1 MPLDQPENADDPVH
15 AFRMPLGE
23 HLEELRTRL
32 IHALLGIAAAL
43 LITAYFGFQ
52 IIAWLAAPMLQVR
65 QALGYPPQTI
75 TTDPSAGF
83 MSVYL
88 KVTVIAAVILA
99 SPWVIYQIW
108 KFIVTGLYAHEKRAV
123 YLLTPF
129 STIMTILG
137 VLFTYYIL
145 LPVCLFFFLNFAT
158 FYPKIDMQH
167 RSFMVD
173 LLAKN
178 VEKYQPPPPPPEA
191 GADADAGAG
200 VEVAAPLRIPILTA
214 DPDPLEEGMLWM
226 TPDLRVIKLYH
237 AGEIRQIPMLN
248 NRILDPWTDVTQ
260 YVSFAAMMGLGIVI
274 AFQIPVVM
282 LILGRTGLIDPQ
294 SVAKV
299 RKYAFFACAA
309 VAAILTPVDIFSM
322 LLLWLPLYALFE
334 FGLLMMRLA
343 DPYKHTL
350 PDQT

>member
-1 MPLDQPENADDPVH
+1 MPLDQPDISSDPVD

-23 HLEELRTRL
+23 HLEELRKRL
-32 IHALLGIAAAL
+32 IHAIIGIALAL
-43 LITAYFGFQ
+43 VVTCTYGFQ
-52 IIAWLAAPMLQVR
+52 IIGWLAAPMLQVR

-83 MSVYL
+83 MSVYI
-88 KVTVIAAVILA
+88 KVTIIAAVILA

-108 KFIVTGLYAHEKRAV
+108 KFVVTGLYAHEKRAV

-129 STIMTILG
+129 SSVMTILA

-158 FYPKIDMQH
+158 FYPKVDLSQ
-167 RSFMVD
+167 RNFMVD
-173 LLAKN
+173 LLAQN
-178 VEKYQPPPPPPEA
+178 VERYQPPPTE
-191 GADADAGAG
+191 GDAL
-200 VEVAAPLRIPILTA
+200 PLRVPILAA
-214 DPDPLEEGMLWM
+214 DPEPLEEGMLWM

-237 AGEIRQIPMLN
+237 AGEIRQVPMLN

-260 YVSFAAMMGLGIVI
+260 YVSFAAMMGLGIVV
-274 AFQIPVVM
+274 AFQVPVVM
-282 LILGRTGLIDPQ
+282 LILGWTGLIDPKRI
-294 SVAKV
+294 AKM
-299 RKYAFFACAA
+299 RKYAFFGCAIVAA
-309 VAAILTPVDIFSM
+309 VLTPVDIFSM

-350 PDQT
+350 PDDA

>member
-1 MPLDQPENADDPVH
+1 MPLDQPDTSDDPVN

-43 LITAYFGFQ
+43 IVTAIFGFQ

-83 MSVYL
+83 MSVYI

-99 SPWVIYQIW
+99 SPWVIFQIW
-108 KFIVTGLYAHEKRAV
+108 KFVVTGLYAHEKRAV

-129 STIMTILG
+129 SAIMTILG

-158 FYPKIDMQH
+158 FYPKIDMQQK
-167 RSFMVD
+167 SFMVD
-173 LLAKN
+173 LLAQN
-178 VEKYQPPPPPPEA
+178 VEKYQPPDIE
-191 GADADAGAG
+191 GD
-200 VEVAAPLRIPILTA
+200 AAPLRIPILTA
-214 DPDPLEEGMLWM
+214 DPEPLEEGMLWM

-282 LILGRTGLIDPQ
+282 LILGRTGLIDPRN
-294 SVAKV
+294 VAKV

-322 LLLWLPLYALFE
+322 LLLWLPLYGLFE
-334 FGLLMMRLA
+334 FGLLLMRLA

-350 PDQT
+350 PDDA